1 MDKVS
6 HLQKMVTQTLFLSLE
21 LRESPHG
28 AYLWTDGT
36 FFLLCVDIRF
46 KVWHLIFLLDVIL
59 LLNSN

>member
-6 HLQKMVTQTLFLSLE
+6 NLQKMVTQTLFLSIE

-28 AYLWTDGT
+28 AHIWRNKT
-36 FFLLCVDIRF
+36 FSLLCVDIRF
-46 KVWHLIFLLDVIL
+46 KMWHLIFLLDGIL